1 MPELPEVVTVT
12 NTIKPSLINRTILN
26 AQIFTNK
33 IISSTSV
40 DQFINL
46 TKNQKILDVYNLAK
60 YIVFELKDHVI
71 ISHLRMTGKWVIE
84 NVDQFA
90 YKKSWLRAEILLD
103 NNLVFRFYDM
113 RGFGTLNIYNK
124 QTFLKDSHLDKL
136 GPIPL
141 NNLTSVDYLFN
152 KLQKSNKAIKT
163 VLLDQH
169 IISGL
174 GNIYVNEVLFLSK
187 INPLTS
193 ANLITKQQT
202 SEIIKN
208 CEQVLSEAILLKGST
223 ISDFESLPGVTGSY
237 QNKLLVH
244 LNNKNCKICDT
255 KISKIKVNGRGT
267 YYCSNCQK

>member
-12 NTIKPSLINRTILN
+12 NTIKPKIINRTILN
-26 AQIFTNK
+26 SQIFTNK

-46 TKNQKILDVYNLAK
+46 TKNQKIYDVYNLAK
-60 YIVFELKDHVI
+60 YIVIELKEHVI

-84 NVDQFA
+84 NSDQYA
-90 YKKSWLRAEILLD
+90 YKKSWLRAELLLD

-113 RGFGTLNIYNK
+113 RGFGTLNLYNK

-141 NNLTSVDYLFN
+141 NNQTSVDYLFN

-169 IISGL
+169 VISGL

-187 INPLTS
+187 INPLTN
-193 ANLITKQQT
+193 ANLITKDQT
-202 SEIIKN
+202 NQIIKN
-208 CEQVLSEAILLKGST
+208 CETVLSQAILLKGTT
-223 ISDFESLPGVTGSY
+223 ISDFESLPGITGGY
-237 QNKLLVH
+237 QTKLLVH
-244 LNNKNCKICDT
+244 MNNKNCKICDT

-267 YYCSNCQK
+267 YYCSKCQN

>member
-33 IISSTSV
+33 IISSTSI

-169 IISGL
+169 VISGL

>member
-12 NTIKPSLINRTILN
+12 NTIKPSLINKTIIKSE
-26 AQIFTNK
+26 IFSNK
-33 IISSTSV
+33 IVSSTSV
-40 DQFINL
+40 EQFINL
-46 TKNQKILDVYNLAK
+46 TKEQKILDIYNLAK
-60 YIVFELKDHVI
+60 YIVFELKEYVI

-84 NVDQFA
+84 NSDQYA
-90 YKKSWLRAEILLD
+90 YKKSWLKAEFLLD
-103 NNLVFRFYDM
+103 NNLVARFYDM
-113 RGFGTLNIYNK
+113 RGFGTLNLYNK
-124 QTFLKDSHLDKL
+124 STFLNDSHLDKL

-141 NNLTSVDYLFN
+141 NNQTSVDYLFN

-169 IISGL
+169 VISGL

-193 ANLITKQQT
+193 ANLITKDQT
-202 SEIIKN
+202 KEIIKN
-208 CEQVLSEAILLKGST
+208 CENVLSQAILLKGTT

-237 QNKLLVH
+237 QTKLFVH
-244 LNNKNCKICDT
+244 LNNKNCKLCNT

-267 YYCSNCQK
+267 YYCSSCQK

>member
-60 YIVFELKDHVI
+60 YIVFELKNHVI

-169 IISGL
+169 VISGL

-193 ANLITKQQT
+193 ANLITRQQT